1 MRRGHTHMKPANDD
15 ASLIFSSEET
25 GNPPVSREV
34 MLIALVLATA
44 VIIVMVSA
52 ARALA
57 GAGWLNVL

>member
-1 MRRGHTHMKPANDD
+1 MKPANGG
-15 ASLIFSSEET
+15 AGLIFSREEAD
-25 GNPPVSREV
+25 NPPVSREV

-57 GAGWLNVL
+57 GAGWLNFI

>member
-1 MRRGHTHMKPANDD
+1 MKPANDD

-25 GNPPVSREV
+25 DNPPVSREV

-44 VIIVMVSA
+44 VIIVMASA
-52 ARALA
+52 VRALT